1 MNTIKRC
8 AVAVSLLVLCFAGT
22 AEAGNFTTCFG
33 TKAGN
38 YFRTQATDGNVDS
51 RMRNYNDYGMFF
63 HDALNGGCNASTV
76 ATRLEQKI
84 RNTPDSEW
92 TVTFAGSPISV
103 IMSTGLM
110 LGARGALTEG
120 LDTAIRDVG
129 NKYQFIKDSTCG
141 ISGGKYANG
150 NACLDDFTL
159 AMTGYAWISAYKR
172 LTGRAWEYERSQAVQ
187 QITNAF
193 HPHEG
198 TCIYNPDR
206 ALDVGTATNRGF
218 CNGYNSDLG
227 TTNAEI
233 LSINHGNQTPAYG
246 VGLMTSVAAAFAGF
260 DAAQKP
266 IASHEWNSTQR
277 LQMEW
282 ILVEGR
288 RRSRTDGHFEGAD
301 AGARSCF
308 DIVNGTL
315 VKGIHCGDDFFNA
328 SFTDA
333 NGNTYYRANMNPVV
347 PFYTRYG
354 LSTTIDTTGF
364 SYAAG
369 SFAETFADAMDANY
383 LDAWFGPFRRAVY
396 KVMAGDWVYAYPS
409 GRPRLT
415 GRSEYKMTLGHFPS
429 YWTMANGGGST
440 IDTTSTST
448 SDTRVRLILTDL
460 SPLTPLQ
467 NGDAVSIRTPSG
479 YYLTAVNGGGSSVN
493 ATSTTFNT
501 VTNTFYVSKSNAA
514 AGPIAQGDNINLKTY
529 YGYYV
534 VSSANSTSPPTA
546 YSTSAGIGSP
556 DFVKLEF

>member
-1 MNTIKRC
+1 MIIFKRY
-8 AVAVSLLVLCFAGT
+8 AVAVCLLMFSFAGT
-22 AEAGNFTTCFG
+22 AYAGNFTSCFG
-33 TKAGN
+33 TNAGN
-38 YFRTQATDGNVDS
+38 YFRTQTTDGNVDS

-63 HDALNGGCNASTV
+63 HDALNGCNLSTV

-103 IMSTGLM
+103 IMATGLM
-110 LGARGALTEG
+110 LGAQGALTEG

-129 NKYQFIKDSTCG
+129 NKYQFIKDPTCG
-141 ISGGKYANG
+141 ISGGKYAGG

-206 ALDVGTATNRGF
+206 ALDIGTVTNRGF

-227 TTNAEI
+227 TNPKAEI

-246 VGLMTSVAAAFAGF
+246 IGLMTSVAAAFAGL
-260 DAAQKP
+260 DTAQKP
-266 IASHEWNSTQR
+266 IISMDWNSSQR
-277 LQMEW
+277 LLMEW

-288 RRSRTDGHFEGAD
+288 RRSKADGNFESAD
-301 AGARSCF
+301 AGDRSCF
-308 DIVNGTL
+308 DIVNGSL
-315 VKGIHCGDDFFNA
+315 VKGILCGDDGFPNM
-328 SFTDA
+328 TEA
-333 NGNTYYRANMNPVV
+333 NWVVTHYRANMNPVV

-354 LSTTIDTTGF
+354 LRTNIDSTGF
-364 SYAAG
+364 SYGAG
-369 SFAETFADAMDANY
+369 TFAETFADATNSNY

-396 KVMAGDWVYAYPS
+396 KVMAGDWVYAYPN

-415 GRSEYKMTLGHFPS
+415 GRAEYKMTLGHFPS
-429 YWTMANGGGST
+429 YYTMANGGGST

-448 SDTRVRLILTDL
+448 SDTRVRLILKDL

-479 YYLTAVNGGGSSVN
+479 YYLTAVNGGGSAVN

-501 VTNTFYVSKSNAA
+501 VTNTFYVNKSNSA
-514 AGPIAQGDNINLKTY
+514 AGPIAAGDNINLKTY

-534 VSSANSTSPPTA
+534 ISTANSSSPPTA
-546 YSTSAGIGSP
+546 YSTTPGIGSP